1 MPDIEH
7 PPLYSRDRKGALLV
21 WRVYTVNDLCITEH
35 GKLDGKQTVH
45 KDRCK
50 PMNVGRA
57 NATTGETQAH
67 SEALSAWT
75 AKLKEGYQTTIE
87 AAQTVKVYLPM
98 LAHPRDKGGGKQR
111 NVGWP
116 CWAQPKFNG
125 LRCLAF
131 IDSPTSVRFVSRQGT
146 EWTTLDHIAA
156 ELLLIGKPGDIF
168 DGEVYIHGVP
178 LQTLNS
184 YIKKKQQATLALQY
198 WVYDMPRAE
207 GQEDGVWEDRWAE
220 LQRRVAKIP
229 NAASAIRLSPTW
241 LVQNDAEVRD
251 IFAAQ
256 TQTHN
261 YEGLILRQTGRVY
274 EFANRTD
281 SLLKVKPF
289 IDGEFKVVGLH
300 EREYFPPDGGE
311 SYNIVDKFV
320 VANDLTEATFEVV
333 PKGSMEQRRDWLHE
347 NKIGEM
353 LVVRYLERSKDL
365 IPQGNPVG
373 VCFRLQEDQP
383 AYNEDE
389 ITL

>member
-1 MPDIEH
+1 MADIEL

-21 WRVYTVNDLCITEH
+21 WRVYTVNDLCVTEH
-35 GKLDGKQTVH
+35 GKVGGKQTVH

-67 SEALSAWT
+67 SEAQSAWT
-75 AKLKEGYQTTIE
+75 AKVKEGYQTTIE
-87 AAQTVKVYLPM
+87 AAQSTKIYLPM
-98 LAHPRDKGGGKQR
+98 LAHPREKNGKQR
-111 NVGWP
+111 AVLWP

-131 IDSPTSVRFVSRQGT
+131 VESPTEVKFISRQGT
-146 EWTTLDHIAA
+146 EWTTLSHIGA

-168 DGEVYIHGVP
+168 DGEVYVHGVP

-184 YIKKKQQATLALQY
+184 YIKKMQPATLSLQY

-220 LQRRVAKIP
+220 LQRRMATLP
-229 NAASAIRLSPTW
+229 PTASAIKLSPTW
-241 LVQNDAEVRD
+241 LVRDDAEVRD
-251 IFAAQ
+251 VFEAQ

-261 YEGLILRQTGRVY
+261 YEGLILRQTGRLY

-289 IDGEFKVVGLH
+289 QDSEFKVVGVVD
-300 EREYFPPDGGE
+300 REYFPADGGP
-311 SYNIVDKFV
+311 SYPIVDKYV
-320 VANDLTEATFEVV
+320 VANDLTDTTFEVV
-333 PKGSMEQRRDWLHE
+333 PKGSMEYRHQLLQE

-353 LVVRYLERSKDL
+353 LVVRFLERSKDL

-373 VCFRLQEDQP
+373 LCFRLQEDQP
-383 AYNEDE
+383 AYNEE
-389 ITL
+389 SAL